1 VAEPK
6 KKPRSVA
13 VVVLAAGKGRRL
25 KSTTPKVLHPICGR
39 PALWHVLQL
48 ARGVRPSKIVIV
60 VGHGA
65 DDVRAAVDSWA
76 ISPKPVFVEQEPQL
90 GTGHAVLAAEKAV
103 GKVDDVLV
111 LGGDFDPVT
120 PEDVRRLVGTHRR
133 TRSAATIAATELDH
147 PGGYGRIVR
156 DGRRLVEIV
165 EEADATPGVRAIRE
179 VSIVTLAFRRDILFA
194 ALPLLDRENRQREYY
209 LNRVIPIL
217 LDKGEKVTV
226 VECDT
231 GGAMGLNSRAGLAA
245 VEKVVRERINGRHLE
260 NGVTLVDPAT
270 TYIDVDVKVGRD
282 TVIRPMTF
290 LQGSTLVGEA
300 CMLGPSTLIA
310 DSSIGEGSTVEFAVV
325 KEAKIGRQVQVGPF
339 ARIRPGTKLADRV
352 IVGSYVEVKNS
363 SLGEAAKVPHLSYVG
378 DASVGKRTNVGAAN
392 VTANW
397 DGYEKHRTVIG
408 NDVRTGSDTIM
419 VAPVKIGDG
428 AVTGAGSVISKD
440 VPAGALA
447 VERTEQR
454 IVKGYRKRKDSK
466 HRGAKR
472 GGG

>member
-1 VAEPK
+1 MAEPTK
-6 KKPRSVA
+6 KTRTLA
-13 VVVLAAGKGRRL
+13 VVVLAAGKGKRL

-48 ARGVRPSKIVIV
+48 AKAVRPSKIAIV

-65 DDVRAAVDSWA
+65 DDVREAVASWA
-76 ISPKPVFVEQEPQL
+76 ISPRPVFVEQEPQL
-90 GTGHAVLAAEKAV
+90 GTGHAVLASEKAV
-103 GKVDDVLV
+103 GRVDDVLV
-111 LGGDFDPVT
+111 LGGDFDPVS
-120 PEDVRRLVGTHRR
+120 PRDVRRLIGTHRR
-133 TRSAATIAATELDH
+133 TRSAATIAATELDN
-147 PGGYGRIVR
+147 PGGYGRVVR

-165 EEADATPGVRAIRE
+165 EEADTTADVAAIRE
-179 VSIVTLAFRRDILFA
+179 VSIVTLAFRRDLLFA

-217 LDKGEKVTV
+217 LAKGEKVAV
-226 VECDT
+226 VRCDT

-245 VEKVVRERINGRHLE
+245 VERVIRDRINAKHLA
-260 NGVTLVDPAT
+260 NGVTLIDPAT
-270 TYIDVDVKVGRD
+270 TYIDVDVRIGRD
-282 TVIRPMTF
+282 TVVQPMTF
-290 LQGSTLVGEA
+290 LQGSTRVGDA
-300 CMLGPSTLIA
+300 CLLGPSTRIA
-310 DSSIGEGSTVEFAVV
+310 DSSIGKRSTVEFAVV
-325 KEAKIGRQVQVGPF
+325 KEAKIGSQVQVGPF

-352 IVGSYVEVKNS
+352 IVGSYVEVKNA
-363 SLGEAAKVPHLSYVG
+363 SLGEASKVPHLSYVG

-419 VAPVKIGDG
+419 VAPVKIGDR

-454 IVKGYRKRKDSK
+454 IVKGYRKRKDSEHPGK
-466 HRGAKR
+466 K